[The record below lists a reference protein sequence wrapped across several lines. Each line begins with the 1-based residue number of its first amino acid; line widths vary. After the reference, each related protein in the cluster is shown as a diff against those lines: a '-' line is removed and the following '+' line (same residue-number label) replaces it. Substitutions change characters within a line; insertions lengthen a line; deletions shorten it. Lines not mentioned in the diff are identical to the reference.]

1 MCSCWYRRRRK
12 GLAGR
17 TPKPVAV
24 SSIPA
29 ASAFYPYP
37 VLEAEPVYLELAEVE
52 ALKLIDIEK
61 LSYEDAGRRMNISRN
76 TVWRLVE
83 NAREKLA
90 RAIFEGRPVI
100 ILKEESFKDQPA
112 CPYFSFS
119 GTLWQ

>member
-1 MCSCWYRRRRK
+1 M
-12 GLAGR
+12 
-17 TPKPVAV
+17 AV

-100 ILKEESFKDQPA
+100 ILKRNHLKTSLRARTFLFLAPCGNSLGQA
-112 CPYFSFS
+112 RSS
-119 GTLWQ
+119 GSAR